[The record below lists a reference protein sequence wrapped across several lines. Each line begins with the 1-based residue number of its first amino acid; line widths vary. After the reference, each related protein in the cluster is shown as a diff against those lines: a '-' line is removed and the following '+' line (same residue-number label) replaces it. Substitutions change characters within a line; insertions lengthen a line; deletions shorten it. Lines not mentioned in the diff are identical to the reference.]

1 MKSLKKSGV
10 RVWGRDSRGRG
21 VESRDGSTRMEELD
35 LASGIKPLKAPACAK
50 CVSWQHVPRKAG
62 VGFCGKTRRAEP
74 LWQLWLQAVHQNT
87 EVRAPKSRNIKSLS
101 LINWCFWDFQ
111 ISSSLLLPKMTVL
124 FQALDHFSFLLK
136 SNPVLDSSNLSWQS
150 CLYM

>member
-1 MKSLKKSGV
+1 M
-10 RVWGRDSRGRG
+10 WGRDSRGRG
-21 VESRDGSTRMEELD
+21 VERSRDGSTRMEELD

-50 CVSWQHVPRKAG
+50 CVWCQHVPRKAG

-87 EVRAPKSRNIKSLS
+87 EVRAKGYFLLPKSRNIKSPS

-111 ISSSLLLPKMTVL
+111 ISSSLLLPKMMVL

-136 SNPVLDSSNLSWQS
+136 SNPTLDSSSLSWQS